1 MQKNIA
7 EACDME
13 KMMSESVEILATIL
27 AKEYD
32 NKVEGHM
39 KSDTKLNTKRN
50 NENKQMQIYMV
61 VLKAFESILNCYIK
75 RCKKQMNEIVK
86 TADKIQKEKRSLHN
100 NTKQLKTMLHE
111 AHAAIKKQEK

>member
-1 MQKNIA
+1 MQKNIV
-7 EACDME
+7 ETCDKE
-13 KMMSESVEILATIL
+13 EIISDSVEILARML

-61 VLKAFESILNCYIK
+61 VLKAFESILNHISK
-75 RCKKQMNEIVK
+75 DAKNR
-86 TADKIQKEKRSLHN
+86 
-100 NTKQLKTMLHE
+100 
-111 AHAAIKKQEK
+111 